1 MNINKYSRYYEGDWP
16 YNESLGVGL
25 SLEGNPMDY
34 REFLDILMEVSCNPI
49 AARRILEVLG
59 RGEKKYVTV
68 MSGLN
73 FNSIGDKLKEVGVVM
88 KMIEPYDYNKSG
100 SILTPEKNDI
110 VDREVLLTILKKDNN
125 VELESELKAI
135 YEERLKEAK
144 RNIEEKPHNFGVY
157 ER

>member
-1 MNINKYSRYYEGDWP
+1 MNIKKYDRYYNGEWP
-16 YNESLGVGL
+16 YDEMLGVGL
-25 SLEGNPMDY
+25 SFEGKPTDY
-34 REFLDILMEVSCNPI
+34 KIFLDILMEVSCNPI

-88 KMIEPYDYNKSG
+88 KMVEPYDYNKSG
-100 SILTPEKNDI
+100 SILTPEKNDM

-125 VELESELKAI
+125 VELEIELKAI

-144 RNIEEKPHNFGVY
+144 RNIEEKPHNFGLY
-157 ER
+157 DR